1 MAPTVQES
9 HDRKVKSLV
18 SLTKSKRKQTKGHV
32 ARYLK
37 SIEAELEE
45 KSARKVLLLKGIRC
59 SNNMSEVLKDLQS
72 ILQPNAKLLSKN
84 NEILPFED
92 EGCHSLEF
100 LCTKN
105 DCSLFALASHSK
117 KRPNNLI
124 LGRTFDRHV
133 LDIWELGI
141 QRYRSIKAY
150 KNAPKKRPNSK
161 PMLAFLGDVWNI
173 DTQYADLRSYFI
185 DFFKGT
191 PVDKVL
197 LNGLDNIISFTA
209 FRSASNNGNEGQVNI
224 HMRSYFVKLKKNPDT
239 ASSTPVPFLVNS
251 GPDIDFCIRRTQPP
265 SPDLWKLAMKQPKEI
280 KAKKKKNRSTNVF
293 GETIGRLHIQKQDI
307 DKLQGKRSKA
317 LRIAGKMEAERN
329 KKDIEEDLKREK
341 DEMDYEFKMTYG
353 FEQG

>member
-9 HDRKVKSLV
+9 HDRKVKSLI
-18 SLTKSKRKQTKGHV
+18 SLTKSKHKKTKGHV

-72 ILQPNAKLLSKN
+72 MLQPNAKLLSKN
-84 NEILPFED
+84 NEIMPFED
-92 EGCHSLEF
+92 EGSQSLEF

-105 DCSLFALASHSK
+105 DCSLFCLASTSK

-141 QRYRSIKAY
+141 QRYRSIKCY

-161 PMLAFLGDVWNI
+161 PMLAFLGDVWNV
-173 DTQYADLRSYFI
+173 DSQYSDLRSFFV
-185 DFFKGT
+185 DFFKGK
-191 PVDKVL
+191 PVDKLV
-197 LNGLDNIISFTA
+197 LNGLDNIMSFTA
-209 FRSASNNGNEGQVNI
+209 VRTNEEQIVI
-224 HMRSYFVKLKKNPDT
+224 YMRSYFVKLKKNPDA
-239 ASSTPVPFLVNS
+239 ASSAPVPFLVNS
-251 GPDIDFCIRRTQPP
+251 GPDIDFTIRRTQPP
-265 SPDLWKLAMKQPKEI
+265 SPDLWKLAIKQPKEI
-280 KAKKKKNRSTNVF
+280 KAKKIKNRSTNMF

-307 DKLQGKRSKA
+307 DKLQGKRVKA
-317 LRIAGKMEAERN
+317 LRVSGKMEAERT
-329 KKDIEEDLKREK
+329 KKEIEDDLKREK

-353 FEQG
+353 FDQK

>member
-1 MAPTVQES
+1 MAPTVQET
-9 HDRKVKSLV
+9 HDRKVKGLV
-18 SLTKSKRKQTKGHV
+18 SLTKSKHKQTKGHV

-59 SNNMSEVLKDLQS
+59 SNNMSDVLKDLQS
-72 ILQPNAKLLSKN
+72 ILQPNSKLLSKN
-84 NEILPFED
+84 NKIIPFDD
-92 EGCHSLEF
+92 EGCQSLEF

-141 QRYRSIKAY
+141 QRYRSLKAY
-150 KNAPKKRPNSK
+150 KSAPKKRPNSK

-173 DTQYADLRSYFI
+173 DSQYTDLRCFFV

-191 PVDKVL
+191 PVDKVV

-209 FRSASNNGNEGQVNI
+209 VRSSDEQVVVY
-224 HMRSYFVKLKKNPDT
+224 MRSYFVKLKKNPDA

-251 GPDIDFCIRRTQPP
+251 GPDIDFSLRRTQPP
-265 SPDLWKLAMKQPKEI
+265 SPDLWNLAIKQPKEI
-280 KAKKKKNRSTNVF
+280 KAKKVKNRSTNVF
-293 GETIGRLHIQKQDI
+293 GETIGRLHLQKQDI
-307 DKLQGKRSKA
+307 DKLQGKKSKA

-329 KKDIEEDLKREK
+329 KKDIEEELKREK
-341 DEMDYEFKMTYG
+341 VDIDHEFKMTYG
-353 FEQG
+353 FEQK

>member
-1 MAPTVQES
+1 MAPTAQES
-9 HDRKVKSLV
+9 RDRKVKSLI
-18 SLTKSKRKQTKGHV
+18 SLSKSKQKRTKGRV

-59 SNNMSEVLKDLQS
+59 SQNMSDVLKDLQS

-84 NEILPFED
+84 NEIMPFED
-92 EGCHSLEF
+92 EGCQSLEF

-141 QRYRSIKAY
+141 DRYRSIKSY
-150 KNAPKKRPNSK
+150 KSAPKKRPNSK

-173 DTQYADLRSYFI
+173 DSQYTDLRGFFV
-185 DFFKGT
+185 DFFKGK
-191 PVDKVL
+191 PVDKLV

-209 FRSASNNGNEGQVNI
+209 VKVEEQVVI
-224 HMRSYFVKLKKNPDT
+224 YMRSYFVKLKKNPD
-239 ASSTPVPFLVNS
+239 ASSSTPLPFLVNS
-251 GPDIDFCIRRTQPP
+251 GPDIDFSLRRTQPP
-265 SPDLWKLAMKQPKEI
+265 SSDLWKLAIKQPKEI
-280 KAKKKKNRSTNVF
+280 RAKKVKNRSTNLF

-307 DKLQGKRSKA
+307 DKLQGKRVKA
-317 LRIAGKMEAERN
+317 LRVAEKNEAERD
-329 KKDIEEDLKREK
+329 KKEIEEELKREK
-341 DEMDYEFKMTYG
+341 EEMDYEFKMSYG
-353 FEQG
+353 FAQD